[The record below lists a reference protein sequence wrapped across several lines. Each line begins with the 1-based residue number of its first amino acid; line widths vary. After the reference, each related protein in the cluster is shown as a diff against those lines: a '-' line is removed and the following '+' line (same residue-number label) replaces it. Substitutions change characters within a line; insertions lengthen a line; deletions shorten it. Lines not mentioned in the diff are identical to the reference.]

1 MFQFS
6 GFPSIHYG
14 FMHGSQVLHLRGFP
28 IRKSADRSLFAAPR
42 SLSQLVTS
50 FFGSWCQGIHLMLF
64 LAWTSSFFKFSK
76 NCWISLLILRF
87 FCLSL
92 ANNWLGLYLLSL
104 KRPFLLFSP
113 CLTICSF
120 CYPINGKTLFLM
132 YEFLHTTDS
141 LKSFSI
147 ICSFLYFLLFGFQW
161 TFCLSTM
168 FHHAGGLKWTRTTDL
183 ALIRRAL

>member
-104 KRPFLLFSP
+104 KRPFYYFRLVWRFVVFVTQ
-113 CLTICSF
+113 LTERP
-120 CYPINGKTLFLM
+120 YFLM

-161 TFCLSTM
+161 TF
-168 FHHAGGLKWTRTTDL
+168 FF
-183 ALIRRAL
+183 

>member
-14 FMHGSQVLHLRGFP
+14 FMYGSQVLHLRGFP

-64 LAWTSSFFKFSK
+64 LAWTSSFQFSLIK
-76 NCWISLLILRF
+76 NISL

-92 ANNWLGLYLLSL
+92 ANNWLGLYLLFWKDL
-104 KRPFLLFSP
+104 LLFSP

-120 CYPINGKTLFLM
+120 CYPINGKTLFNHCWSGIFRFHKI
-132 YEFLHTTDS
+132 FLNYLFVS
-141 LKSFSI
+141 LLSFIRFSMNI
-147 ICSFLYFLLFGFQW
+147 LFVW
-161 TFCLSTM
+161 YRLSHLNSYPNL
-168 FHHAGGLKWTRTTDL
+168 FRG
-183 ALIRRAL
+183 IS